1 MQASHLGQL
10 TSQARDRLFDLSCLI
25 WVWSGRWRKG
35 RGKVHMSFSPQ
46 PSAAVEANDGSYNI
60 YQENTE
66 YSLAKNYEFL

>member
-1 MQASHLGQL
+1 
-10 TSQARDRLFDLSCLI
+10 
-25 WVWSGRWRKG
+25 
-35 RGKVHMSFSPQ
+35 MSFSPQ